1 MIKIYG
7 LGNALI
13 DIEFNISEQDL
24 TGVGIP
30 KGGMKH
36 ISSKEKELLLEKFQD
51 YEISRTPGG
60 SIANSLSAAA
70 IHGATASFSGS
81 IGKDKEGIEF
91 LKSLKGLD
99 NFTKY
104 SKRSTGVCII
114 LITPDGERTM
124 ASCLDANLDL
134 TPECLDDNKLKQSNI
149 LIFDSFAIETD
160 NGFRTVKKSIQIANN
175 NGVEI
180 CYGVAD
186 QSLVQLNL
194 EKIAWLMS
202 QNINYVYGN
211 ELEIKELTKSLPVR
225 DLNIL
230 TTFGDKGASIG
241 NIHVDAKPISPV
253 NTNGAGDAL
262 IGVFLALKDKYNKK
276 EALQRA
282 ADYATEICKINGPRM
297 KNAT

>member
-1 MIKIYG
+1 
-7 LGNALI
+7 
-13 DIEFNISEQDL
+13 
-24 TGVGIP
+24 
-30 KGGMKH
+30 
-36 ISSKEKELLLEKFQD
+36 
-51 YEISRTPGG
+51 
-60 SIANSLSAAA
+60 
-70 IHGATASFSGS
+70 
-81 IGKDKEGIEF
+81 
-91 LKSLKGLD
+91 
-99 NFTKY
+99 
-104 SKRSTGVCII
+104 
-114 LITPDGERTM
+114 
-124 ASCLDANLDL
+124 
-134 TPECLDDNKLKQSNI
+134 
-149 LIFDSFAIETD
+149 
-160 NGFRTVKKSIQIANN
+160 
-175 NGVEI
+175 
-180 CYGVAD
+180 
-186 QSLVQLNL
+186 
-194 EKIAWLMS
+194 MS

>member
-1 MIKIYG
+1 MMKIYG

-13 DIEFNISEQDL
+13 DIEFSISEQDL
-24 TGVGIP
+24 IGVGIP
-30 KGGMKH
+30 KGGMKN
-36 ISSKEKELLLEKFQD
+36 ISSKEKEFLLKKFKD
-51 YEISRTPGG
+51 CEISRTPGG

-70 IHGATASFSGS
+70 LYGATASFSCS
-81 IGKDKEGIEF
+81 IGKDKDGIEF

-99 NFTKY
+99 IFTKY
-104 SKRSTGVCII
+104 CEKPTGVCFI

-124 ASCLDANLDL
+124 ASCLDANLAL
-134 TPECLDDNKLKQSNI
+134 TPKCLDENKLIQSNI
-149 LIFDSFAIETD
+149 FIFDSFAIGTN
-160 NGFRTVKKSIQIANN
+160 NGFRTVKKSIQIANS

-186 QSLVQLNL
+186 KSLIQLNL
-194 EKIAWLMS
+194 EKISWLMS
-202 QNINYVYGN
+202 QNIKYVYGN

-225 DLNIL
+225 ALNIL

-253 NTNGAGDAL
+253 NTNGAGDAF

-282 ADYATEICKINGPRM
+282 TDYATEICKINGPRM